1 MAGQSAEDQG
11 LAQAGNLEPEGMAAG
26 SCRPSPQGLVTFKDV
41 AVDFTQEEWGLLDPD
56 QKELH
61 KEVML
66 ENAQNLLS
74 VGQSAEDQGLAQAGN
89 LEPEGMA
96 AGSCRPSP
104 QGLVTFKDVAVDF
117 TQEEWGLLD
126 PDQKELHKEVMLE
139 NAQNLLSVGVPRED
153 VISYFEE
160 REAPW
165 RLDQESLRSHCPD
178 EEPEADRGPGTQNQQ
193 VSRQDL
199 NSALSD

>member
-26 SCRPSPQGLVTFKDV
+26 SCRPPPQGLVTFKDV

-96 AGSCRPSP
+96 AGSCRPP
-104 QGLVTFKDVAVDF
+104 
-117 TQEEWGLLD
+117 
-126 PDQKELHKEVMLE
+126 P
-139 NAQNLLSVGVPRED
+139 
-153 VISYFEE
+153 
-160 REAPW
+160 
-165 RLDQESLRSHCPD
+165 
-178 EEPEADRGPGTQNQQ
+178 Q
-193 VSRQDL
+193 VSAVPPQCH
-199 NSALSD
+199 SAIPASSSLFLSFSLLKLIS

>member
-26 SCRPSPQGLVTFKDV
+26 SCRPP
-41 AVDFTQEEWGLLDPD
+41 
-56 QKELH
+56 
-61 KEVML
+61 
-66 ENAQNLLS
+66 
-74 VGQSAEDQGLAQAGN
+74 
-89 LEPEGMA
+89 
-96 AGSCRPSP
+96 P

-165 RLDQESLRSHCPD
+165 RLGQESLKSHCPD
-178 EEPEADRGPGTQNQQ
+178 LQ
-193 VSRQDL
+193 VSKHLSTCCYMPGLVLSTGDKEMQGTSL
-199 NSALSD
+199 ALMEFTG